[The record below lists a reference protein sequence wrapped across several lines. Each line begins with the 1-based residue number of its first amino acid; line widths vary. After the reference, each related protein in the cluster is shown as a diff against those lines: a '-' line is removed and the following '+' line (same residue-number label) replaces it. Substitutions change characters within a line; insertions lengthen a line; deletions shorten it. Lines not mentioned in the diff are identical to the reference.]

1 MPRESLR
8 AHRTPL
14 LATLAW
20 RNLWRHKRRTAMI
33 LFAFALGV
41 WSMVV
46 LAAIS
51 RGSLEQQLTNSIRNL
66 TGHIQIHAPGFRDDP
81 VIEHRFAP
89 PGPAL
94 AQALGARD
102 VITWA
107 ARVRVPAV
115 IASERESAGVTLVG
129 IEPQRERGLS
139 FIPEAVTEGR
149 YLSAPDDQGLL
160 LGRKLAERLETG
172 LGRRVV
178 LMSQDVNNQ
187 VADRGFRVVGIFDTQ
202 PRQTEEAYVFIGRA
216 TAQALLKMGETV
228 TEIAVMTTDR
238 DRLDVPLARLR
249 SAAAAGGVSGQ
260 GAEPGRDGSPGS
272 AVSASGATLDIAPW
286 TEVEPLLVL
295 TQRLTDVILV
305 IWYVIVFA
313 AMSFGLINTLLMA
326 VFERTR
332 EFGLFQALGM
342 PPTYIVG
349 QVLVE
354 SLILLGLA
362 LAIGNVAAW
371 GTIRALKGGID
382 LSAVA
387 EGMELIG
394 VAPVI
399 YPAWSAGDLA
409 AANVLVFV
417 LGVAAS
423 LYPAWRAARHV
434 PIEAITR
441 V

>member
-1 MPRESLR
+1 MPSESPNTHH
-8 AHRTPL
+8 APL
-14 LATLAW
+14 LLTLAW
-20 RNLWRHKRRTAMI
+20 RNLWRHKRRTSMI

-46 LAAIS
+46 IAAIS
-51 RGSLEQQLTNSIRNL
+51 RGSLEQQLTNSILNL

-89 PGPAL
+89 PGGPLVEAL
-94 AQALGARD
+94 RASD
-102 VITWA
+102 VVAWG

-115 IASERESAGVTLVG
+115 VASERESAGVTLVG
-129 IEPQRERGLS
+129 IEPEREEGLS
-139 FIPEAVTEGR
+139 FIPEAITEGR
-149 YLSAPDDQGLL
+149 YLTAPDDEGLL
-160 LGRKLAERLETG
+160 LGRKLAERLETD

-178 LMSQDVNNQ
+178 LMSQDVNNR

-202 PRQTEEAYVFIGRA
+202 PQQMEEAYVFIGRA
-216 TAQALLKMGETV
+216 TAQQLLMMDDSV

-238 DRLDVPLARLR
+238 DRLDAPLSRLR
-249 SAAAAGGVSGQ
+249 SAAAPGTPDGV
-260 GAEPGRDGSPGS
+260 E
-272 AVSASGATLDIAPW
+272 VEPW
-286 TEVEPLLVL
+286 TVVEPLLVL
-295 TQRLTDVILV
+295 TQRITDVILI

-342 PPTYIVG
+342 RPTYIVG
-349 QVLVE
+349 QVLAE
-354 SLILLGLA
+354 SLILLALA
-362 LAIGNVAAW
+362 LTIGNVAAW
-371 GTIRALKGGID
+371 GTIRSLKGGID

-399 YPAWSAGDLA
+399 YPAWSAGDLM

-417 LGVAAS
+417 LGVLAS

-441 V
+441 T

>member
-1 MPRESLR
+1 MPSEFPSTHR
-8 AHRTPL
+8 APL
-14 LATLAW
+14 LLILAW
-20 RNLWRHKRRTAMI
+20 RNLWRHKRRTFMI
-33 LFAFALGV
+33 LLAFALGV

-46 LAAIS
+46 IAAIS
-51 RGSLEQQLTNSIRNL
+51 RGSLEQQLTNSILNL

-81 VIEHRFAP
+81 VIQYRFAP
-89 PGPAL
+89 PGAAL
-94 AQALGARD
+94 VEALGARD
-102 VITWA
+102 VIAWG

-115 IASERESAGVTLVG
+115 VASERESAGVTLVG
-129 IEPQRERGLS
+129 IEPQREESLS

-149 YLSAPDDQGLL
+149 YLAAPDDEGLL

-178 LMSQDVNNQ
+178 LMSQDVNNR

-202 PRQTEEAYVFIGRA
+202 PQQMEEAYVFIGRG
-216 TAQALLKMGETV
+216 TAQQLLKMGDSV

-238 DRLDVPLARLR
+238 DRLDAPLARLR
-249 SAAAAGGVSGQ
+249 SAAAAGTSDSLEV
-260 GAEPGRDGSPGS
+260 E
-272 AVSASGATLDIAPW
+272 PW
-286 TEVEPLLVL
+286 TVVEPLLVL
-295 TQRLTDVILV
+295 TQRITDVILI

-342 PPTYIVG
+342 RPTHIIG

-354 SLILLGLA
+354 SLILLALA

-371 GTIRALKGGID
+371 GTIRSLKGGID

-387 EGMELIG
+387 EGMELVG

-417 LGVAAS
+417 LGLVAS

>member
-1 MPRESLR
+1 MAASGLD
-8 AHRTPL
+8 PL
-14 LATLAW
+14 A
-20 RNLWRHKRRTAMI
+20 
-33 LFAFALGV
+33 
-41 WSMVV
+41 
-46 LAAIS
+46 
-51 RGSLEQQLTNSIRNL
+51 E
-66 TGHIQIHAPGFRDDP
+66 
-81 VIEHRFAP
+81 
-89 PGPAL
+89 
-94 AQALGARD
+94 ALGAGD
-102 VITWA
+102 VVAWG

-115 IASERESAGVTLVG
+115 VASERESAGVTLVG
-129 IEPQRERGLS
+129 IEPQREKGLS
-139 FIPEAVTEGR
+139 FIPDAVTEGR
-149 YLSAPDDQGLL
+149 YLAAPDDEGLL

-178 LMSQDVNNQ
+178 LMSQDVDNR

-202 PRQTEEAYVFIGRA
+202 PQQMEEAYVFIGRA
-216 TAQALLKMGETV
+216 TAQQLLKMGDSV

-238 DRLDVPLARLR
+238 DRLDAPLARLR
-249 SAAAAGGVSGQ
+249 AAAGVSDSL
-260 GAEPGRDGSPGS
+260 E
-272 AVSASGATLDIAPW
+272 VEPW
-286 TEVEPLLVL
+286 TAVEPLLVL
-295 TQRLTDVILV
+295 TQRVTDVILI

-342 PPTYIVG
+342 RPTHIVG

-354 SLILLGLA
+354 SLILLALA

-371 GTIRALKGGID
+371 GTIRSLKGGID

-387 EGMELIG
+387 KGMELIG

-417 LGVAAS
+417 LGVLAS

>member
-1 MPRESLR
+1 MPSS

-14 LATLAW
+14 LVTLAW
-20 RNLWRHKRRTAMI
+20 RNLWRHRRRTFLI

-51 RGSLEQQLTNSIRNL
+51 RGSLEQQLTNGILNL

-81 VIEHRFAP
+81 VIEHRLAP
-89 PGPAL
+89 PEA
-94 AQALGARD
+94 ALGAALAAPE
-102 VITWA
+102 VSAWA

-115 IASERESAGVTLVG
+115 VASERESAGVTLVG

-139 FIPEAVTEGR
+139 FIPGAITDGR
-149 YLSAPDDQGLL
+149 YLSAPDDEGLL

-178 LMSQDVNNQ
+178 VMSQDVDNQ

-202 PRQTEEAYVFIGRA
+202 PQQMEEAYVFVGRA
-216 TAQALLKMGETV
+216 TAQALLRMGEAV

-238 DRLDVPLARLR
+238 DRLEAPLARIT
-249 SAAAAGGVSGQ
+249 AAAGAQREV
-260 GAEPGRDGSPGS
+260 
-272 AVSASGATLDIAPW
+272 VPW
-286 TEVEPLLVL
+286 TVAEPLLVL
-295 TQRLTDVILV
+295 TQRLTDVILI

-332 EFGLFQALGM
+332 EFGMFQALGM
-342 PPTYIVG
+342 PPAHIIG
-349 QVLVE
+349 QVLLE
-354 SLILLGLA
+354 SLMLLA
-362 LAIGNVAAW
+362 LALAVGNLAAW
-371 GTIRALKGGID
+371 GTIAALQGGID

-387 EGMELIG
+387 EGMELLG

-399 YPAWSAGDLA
+399 YPAWSAGDLL

-417 LGVAAS
+417 LGVLAS

-434 PIEAITR
+434 PVEALTR

>member
-1 MPRESLR
+1 MAESGLD
-8 AHRTPL
+8 PL
-14 LATLAW
+14 AESANATSL
-20 RNLWRHKRRTAMI
+20 
-33 LFAFALGV
+33 
-41 WSMVV
+41 
-46 LAAIS
+46 S
-51 RGSLEQQLTNSIRNL
+51 RGPRLDPLAESANATSLSRGPRL
-66 TGHIQIHAPGFRDDP
+66 DP
-81 VIEHRFAP
+81 LAE
-89 PGPAL
+89 AL
-94 AQALGARD
+94 AARD
-102 VITWA
+102 VVTWG

-115 IASERESAGVTLVG
+115 VASERESAGVTLVG
-129 IEPQRERGLS
+129 IEPRREEGLS
-139 FIPEAVTEGR
+139 FIPEAVSEGR
-149 YLSAPDDQGLL
+149 YLATPEDDGLL

-202 PRQTEEAYVFIGRA
+202 PQHMEEAYVFIGRA
-216 TAQALLKMGETV
+216 SAQRLLKMGDRL

-238 DRLDVPLARLR
+238 DRLEAPLARIE
-249 SAAAAGGVSGQ
+249 AAAGRALEV
-260 GAEPGRDGSPGS
+260 
-272 AVSASGATLDIAPW
+272 APW
-286 TEVEPLLVL
+286 TLIEPLLVL
-295 TQRLTDVILV
+295 TQRITDVILV

-342 PPTYIVG
+342 RPAHILG

-354 SLILLGLA
+354 SLILLALA
-362 LAIGNVAAW
+362 LVIGNLAAW
-371 GTIRALKGGID
+371 GTIASLKGGID

-387 EGMELIG
+387 EGMEMVG

-399 YPAWSAGDLA
+399 YPAWSAGDLV
-409 AANVLVFV
+409 AANALVFV
-417 LGVAAS
+417 LGVLAS

-441 V
+441 A

>member
-1 MPRESLR
+1 MPSESQSQSPRR
-8 AHRTPL
+8 APL
-14 LATLAW
+14 LLTLAW
-20 RNLWRHKRRTAMI
+20 RNLWRHKRRTFMI

-46 LAAIS
+46 IAAIS
-51 RGSLEQQLTNSIRNL
+51 RGSLEQQLTNSILNL
-66 TGHIQIHAPGFRDDP
+66 TGHIQIHAPGYRDDP
-81 VIEHRFAP
+81 VIEHRFTP
-89 PGPAL
+89 PGGAL
-94 AQALGARD
+94 AESAGATSLSRGPRLDPLAEALGARD
-102 VITWA
+102 VTAWG

-115 IASERESAGVTLVG
+115 VASERESAGVTLVG
-129 IEPQRERGLS
+129 IEPQREEKLS
-139 FIPEAVTEGR
+139 FIPEAITEGR
-149 YLSAPDDQGLL
+149 YLAAPDDEGLL

-178 LMSQDVNNQ
+178 LMSQDVNNR

-202 PRQTEEAYVFIGRA
+202 PQQMEEAYVFISRG
-216 TAQALLKMGETV
+216 TAQQLLKMGDSV

-238 DRLDVPLARLR
+238 DRLDAPLARLR
-249 SAAAAGGVSGQ
+249 SAAAAGTSDSLEV
-260 GAEPGRDGSPGS
+260 E
-272 AVSASGATLDIAPW
+272 PW
-286 TEVEPLLVL
+286 TVVEPLLVL
-295 TQRLTDVILV
+295 TQRITDVILI

-342 PPTYIVG
+342 RPTHIVG

-354 SLILLGLA
+354 SLILLALA

-371 GTIRALKGGID
+371 GTVLSLKGGID

-387 EGMELIG
+387 EGMELVG

-399 YPAWSAGDLA
+399 YPTWSADDMA
-409 AANVLVFV
+409 AANILVFV
-417 LGVAAS
+417 LGVLAS
-423 LYPAWRAARHV
+423 LYPAWRAAQHV

>member
-1 MPRESLR
+1 LVE
-8 AHRTPL
+8 
-14 LATLAW
+14 
-20 RNLWRHKRRTAMI
+20 
-33 LFAFALGV
+33 
-41 WSMVV
+41 
-46 LAAIS
+46 
-51 RGSLEQQLTNSIRNL
+51 
-66 TGHIQIHAPGFRDDP
+66 
-81 VIEHRFAP
+81 
-89 PGPAL
+89 
-94 AQALGARD
+94 ALGARD
-102 VITWA
+102 VIAWGT
-107 ARVRVPAV
+107 RVRVPAV
-115 IASERESAGVTLVG
+115 VASERESAGVTLVG
-129 IEPQRERGLS
+129 IEPQREESLS

-149 YLSAPDDQGLL
+149 YLAAPDDEGLL

-178 LMSQDVNNQ
+178 LMSQDVNNR

-202 PRQTEEAYVFIGRA
+202 PQQMEEAYVFIGRS
-216 TAQALLKMGETV
+216 TAQQLLKMGDSV

-238 DRLDVPLARLR
+238 DRLDAPLARLR
-249 SAAAAGGVSGQ
+249 SASGL
-260 GAEPGRDGSPGS
+260 SPGVGRE
-272 AVSASGATLDIAPW
+272 AGDFGRGLEAGPGLEVEPW
-286 TEVEPLLVL
+286 TVVEPLLVL
-295 TQRLTDVILV
+295 TQRVTDVILI

-342 PPTYIVG
+342 RPTHIVG

-354 SLILLGLA
+354 SLILLVLA

-371 GTIRALKGGID
+371 GTIQSLKGGID

-417 LGVAAS
+417 LGVVAS

-434 PIEAITR
+434 PIEAIPR

>member
-1 MPRESLR
+1 
-8 AHRTPL
+8 
-14 LATLAW
+14 
-20 RNLWRHKRRTAMI
+20 
-33 LFAFALGV
+33 
-41 WSMVV
+41 MVV
-46 LAAIS
+46 IAAIS

-81 VIEHRFAP
+81 VIEHRFSP
-89 PGPAL
+89 PDATLREAL
-94 AQALGARD
+94 AARD
-102 VITWA
+102 VITWGT
-107 ARVRVPAV
+107 RVRVPAV

-129 IEPQRERGLS
+129 IEPPREEGLS
-139 FIPEAVTEGR
+139 FIPEALTEGR
-149 YLSAPDDQGLL
+149 YLATPEDEGLL
-160 LGRKLAERLETG
+160 LGHKLAERLETG

-202 PRQTEEAYVFIGRA
+202 PQHMEEAYVFVGRA
-216 TAQALLKMGETV
+216 SAQRLLKMGESV
-228 TEIAVMTTDR
+228 TEIAVMTADR
-238 DRLDVPLARLR
+238 DRLEAPLARI
-249 SAAAAGGVSGQ
+249 AAAA
-260 GAEPGRDGSPGS
+260 PGLE
-272 AVSASGATLDIAPW
+272 VAPW
-286 TEVEPLLVL
+286 TAIEPLLVL
-295 TQRLTDVILV
+295 TQRITDVILV

-342 PPTYIVG
+342 RPAHIVG

-354 SLILLGLA
+354 SLILLALA
-362 LAIGNVAAW
+362 LALGNLAAW
-371 GTIRALKGGID
+371 GTIASLKGGID

-387 EGMELIG
+387 EGMEMVG

-417 LGVAAS
+417 LGVLAS

>member
-1 MPRESLR
+1 MPSESQSQSPRR
-8 AHRTPL
+8 APL
-14 LATLAW
+14 LLTLAW
-20 RNLWRHKRRTAMI
+20 RNLWRHKRRTFMI

-46 LAAIS
+46 IAAIS
-51 RGSLEQQLTNSIRNL
+51 RGSLEQQLTNSILNL
-66 TGHIQIHAPGFRDDP
+66 TGHIQIHAPGYRDDP
-81 VIEHRFAP
+81 VIEHRFTP
-89 PGPAL
+89 PGGAL
-94 AQALGARD
+94 AESAGATSLSRGPRLDPLAEALGARD
-102 VITWA
+102 VTAWG

-115 IASERESAGVTLVG
+115 VASERESAGVTLVG
-129 IEPQRERGLS
+129 IEPQREEKLS
-139 FIPEAVTEGR
+139 FIPEAITEGR
-149 YLSAPDDQGLL
+149 YLAAPDDEGLL

-178 LMSQDVNNQ
+178 LMSQDVNNR

-202 PRQTEEAYVFIGRA
+202 PQQMEEAYVFISRG
-216 TAQALLKMGETV
+216 TAQRLLKMGDSV

-238 DRLDVPLARLR
+238 DRLDAPLARLR
-249 SAAAAGGVSGQ
+249 SAAAAGTSDSLEV
-260 GAEPGRDGSPGS
+260 E
-272 AVSASGATLDIAPW
+272 PW
-286 TEVEPLLVL
+286 TVVEPLLVL
-295 TQRLTDVILV
+295 TQRITDVILI

-342 PPTYIVG
+342 RPTHIVG

-354 SLILLGLA
+354 SLILLALA

-371 GTIRALKGGID
+371 GTVLSLKGGID

-387 EGMELIG
+387 EGMELVG

-399 YPAWSAGDLA
+399 YPTWSADDMA
-409 AANVLVFV
+409 AANILVFV
-417 LGVAAS
+417 LGVLAS
-423 LYPAWRAARHV
+423 LYPAWRAAQHV